1 MTMAAPATNP
11 TIAAWE
17 RKSTRKP
24 NLRIPIRKT
33 KQHKYYKG

>member
-1 MTMAAPATNP
+1 MTMAAPDTNP

-24 NLRIPIRKT
+24 SLHIPKRKIMAL
-33 KQHKYYKG
+33 KY